1 MASVVFIRI
10 PYEKE
15 SDSKTEEVKENR
27 PRGSNEKNDVGASAD
42 PNVKEVKFE
51 NDKTPDLNEAA
62 IHEPDETID
71 DVEMF
76 TGSLNLAEVFNQMSL
91 YRVSQKKA
99 TF

>member
-1 MASVVFIRI
+1 MASVVFIIRI

-51 NDKTPDLNEAA
+51 NDKTPDLNESA
-62 IHEPDETID
+62 IYEPDETTD
-71 DVEMF
+71 DIVLF
-76 TGSLNLAEVFNQMSL
+76 TAPLNLAEVLNQISSYL
-91 YRVSQKKA
+91 QYAAYIV
-99 TF
+99 